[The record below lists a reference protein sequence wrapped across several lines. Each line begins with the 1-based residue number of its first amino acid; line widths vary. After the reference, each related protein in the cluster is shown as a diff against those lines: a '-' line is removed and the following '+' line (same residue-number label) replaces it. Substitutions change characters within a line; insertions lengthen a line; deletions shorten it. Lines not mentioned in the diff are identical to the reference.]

1 MCYVYT
7 QCATSVCVMLYTQV
21 SNQLSAKFG
30 KKFAEMAVTNQSE
43 QVNDKVMHRL
53 GFQTPARK
61 LVESY
66 MKEIASNYRVDYE
79 PDPAAFLDDDEVPS
93 PINEK
98 DFLPRPD
105 DNPPPRG
112 PPPPSGGGLPYH
124 PGPSGPAPYNSDPV
138 YPPQVSH

>member
-1 MCYVYT
+1 M
-7 QCATSVCVMLYTQV
+7 

-43 QVNDKVMHRL
+43 QVNAKVMHRL
-53 GFQTPARK
+53 GFQTPPRH

-66 MKEIASNYRVDYE
+66 MKEIASNYKVDYE
-79 PDPAAFLDDDEVPS
+79 PDPAAFLDEDGVP

-112 PPPPSGGGLPYH
+112 PPPPSGGGFPYPQG
-124 PGPSGPAPYNSDPV
+124 PGGPAPYNPDPV
-138 YPPQVSH
+138 YPPQVRR